1 MISKLLD
8 RARAF
13 EREAHQ
19 VLSVH
24 ESTPSRIVL
33 LENTYKRLTALSV
46 RQDELLRQA
55 LRCIEN
61 ELFRSAHVMA
71 WAGFMDFLEEKLASD
86 GLKKLRAIRPGWKV
100 ATVEELRETV
110 VEFQLIEATRDLGLC
125 TKTEMKALHGL
136 LNKRN
141 ECAHPSDYFPS
152 LNESLGY
159 VSEILQRIGQLQPK
173 SV

>member
-1 MISKLLD
+1 MIPKLLD
-8 RARAF
+8 RVHAF

-19 VLSVH
+19 ILSVH

-46 RQDELLRQA
+46 RQDELFRQA

-86 GLKKLRAIRPGWKV
+86 GLKKLRAIRPAWKV
-100 ATVEELRETV
+100 TTVEELRENV
-110 VEFQLIEATRDLGLC
+110 VEFQLIEVTRDIGLC

-159 VSEILQRIGQLQPK
+159 VSEILQRIGRLQPK